1 MNHLVSAIPEI
12 RFLVDKDIKK
22 SINILLKILL
32 NGGDN
37 FKQVNLMFDNSAENL
52 DIVINAALLYEYIVE
67 VI

>member
-1 MNHLVSAIPEI
+1 LNHLVSAIPEI